1 MDKLVPD
8 LYSYIGEFL
17 DDISLLHFT
26 STSKTINRH
35 TEQYRK
41 KRITPERLSKIR
53 KIASLKGIKYLMEV
67 YFGPNLPNNKD
78 ELVCSVLQNIG
89 KKYGLYGALVYP
101 KNYAKQI
108 VYNADIVK
116 YCGGTPFSQE
126 NKGLKISMEEGELSS
141 FVVTF
146 QCSDKIIES
155 AASWLSVITQK
166 FFLKYSTNPYIS
178 DDNKNWKVLPNNEE
192 ITKSFYRNDY
202 AEIILSL
209 FVKDNILTLLDYQ
222 VIINDTPLFKRKI
235 VDTICCPIQKNDSKQ
250 T

>member
-17 DDISLLHFT
+17 DDVSLLHFT
-26 STSKTINRH
+26 STSKTINIH

-53 KIASLKGIKYLMEV
+53 KIASLKGIKYLMEI
-67 YFGPNLPNNKD
+67 YYGPNLPNNKD
-78 ELVCSVLQNIG
+78 ALVCNVLQNIG
-89 KKYGLYGALVYP
+89 KNYGLYGALVYP

-108 VYNADIVK
+108 VYNADITK
-116 YCGGTPFSQE
+116 YCGEIPTTISNSE
-126 NKGLKISMEEGELSS
+126 LNKGLKISMEEGELSS

-155 AASWLSVITQK
+155 TASWLSVITQK
-166 FFLKYSTNPYIS
+166 FFLKYSTKPYIS
-178 DDNKNWKVLPNNEE
+178 DDNKNWLVLPNNEK
-192 ITKSFYRNDY
+192 ITKTFYRNDY
-202 AEIILSL
+202 AEITLSL
-209 FVKDNILTLLDYQ
+209 FVKDNIINLLDYQ
-222 VIINDTPLFKRKI
+222 VIINDIPLFKRKI
-235 VDTICCPIQKNDSKQ
+235 VDTICQP